1 MARIDHV
8 SRLYTQRTN
17 SVNCVPLTFFSR
29 VFDNPPLQ
37 RNTGFI
43 RRALILLLLLSPSAL
58 PVYGERTC
66 GVFGFVV
73 APGYAWDQ
81 YVEVLQIR
89 DYHLMNYTYT
99 DRTGKFSLPALNGSD
114 YYDIVVRIDGYADYR
129 ERIMAFGCES
139 SVRRTIFME
148 REPNP
153 VVPLVLDLSGE
164 ATEVVGISELR
175 KTIPAKI
182 MSEFERAKKDRVQ
195 NDVDRARQRLEAIV
209 KAAPE
214 FYAAHNVLGTVYLEL
229 KMFRPAEAEYNEAH
243 HLRPKSAAPLISL
256 GSLYVHEAE
265 AIVDLEHDRGTV
277 ALLEGNFGIVL
288 DDARSVLTEAI
299 RLRPEASFAHYLL
312 GIVAFKSADYA
323 KAEDLF
329 NRALDIE
336 PRLRW
341 ARLAL
346 ANLYI
351 REAKWQKALLEL
363 DAYLEDFPKVMN
375 RLEVQIARDRVAE
388 RL

>member
-1 MARIDHV
+1 M
-8 SRLYTQRTN
+8 RL
-17 SVNCVPLTFFSR
+17 
-29 VFDNPPLQ
+29 
-37 RNTGFI
+37 
-43 RRALILLLLLSPSAL
+43 ALIVLLLLSPCAL
-58 PVYGERTC
+58 PAYAESTC
-66 GVFGFVV
+66 GVFGYVV

-99 DRTGKFSLPALNGSD
+99 DTTGKFSLPALNGSD
-114 YYDIVVRIDGYADYR
+114 YYDVVVRIDGYADYR
-129 ERIMAFGCES
+129 ERINAFECRGTE
-139 SVRRTIFME
+139 RRTLYME

-153 VVPLVLDLSGE
+153 VVPLVLDFSGE
-164 ATEVVGISELR
+164 ANEKVDISELR
-175 KTIPAKI
+175 KAIPPK
-182 MSEFERAKKDRVQ
+182 MVSELEKAQRDRIR
-195 NDVDRARQRLEAIV
+195 NDFARARQRLEAIV
-209 KAAPE
+209 KTAPD

-229 KMFRPAEAEYNEAH
+229 KMLRPAEAEYNKAH
-243 HLRPKSAAPLISL
+243 ALRPKSAAPLISL
-256 GSLYVHEAE
+256 GSLYVQETE
-265 AIVDLEHDRGTV
+265 AIVDLERNRGTI
-277 ALLEGNFGIVL
+277 ALLQGDLGIVL
-288 DDARSVLTEAI
+288 DDAHAVLTEAI
-299 RLRPEASFAHYLL
+299 QLRPEASFAHYLL

-329 NRALDIE
+329 NRAIDIE

-363 DAYLEDFPKVMN
+363 DTYLEDFPKVRN
-375 RLEVQIARDRVAE
+375 HLEVQAARDSVAE